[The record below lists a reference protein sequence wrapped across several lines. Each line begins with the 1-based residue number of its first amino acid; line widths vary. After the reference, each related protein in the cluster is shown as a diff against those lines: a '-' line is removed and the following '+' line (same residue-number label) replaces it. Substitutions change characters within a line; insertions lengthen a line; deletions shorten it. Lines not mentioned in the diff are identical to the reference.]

1 MEAKIKKYFLEEKKV
16 TEQVAKILC
25 RSLLKYEDIAEE
37 FCYWIEN
44 REYMK
49 EDNLVINGYSA
60 TDISRLAPHLDASG
74 VYGFMVS
81 LRDNPVKA
89 EEIIE
94 NKFPNK

>member
-1 MEAKIKKYFLEEKKV
+1 METKIKKYFLEEKKV

-49 EDNLVINGYSA
+49 EDNLVIDGYSA
-60 TDISRLAPHLDASG
+60 TDISKLAPHLDASG

-89 EEIIE
+89 EEIIK
-94 NKFPNK
+94 NNFPNK